1 MKKLIILLTLA
12 LSFSYADAK
21 KYTSL
26 KAKDYK
32 NVRVSI
38 EDIDKSH
45 TGLTKKDIVN
55 KVKLTLLKNGFY
67 ISDEK
72 GKDIIHVNVW
82 VMAIINRPN
91 DAYVIRIRYLKF
103 SSNHF
108 ENYSERKS
116 AGVIF
121 TPDQGEY
128 SRFAITENK
137 SKITDDLSDT
147 LEEFLVD
154 YIESN
159 IE

>member
-12 LSFSYADAK
+12 LSFSFVNAE
-21 KYTSL
+21 KYPSL

-38 EDIDKSH
+38 EGIDKSH
-45 TGLTKKDIVN
+45 TGLTNKDIVN
-55 KVKLTLLKNGFY
+55 KVKLTLLKNGFK

-72 GKDIIHVNVW
+72 GKDLIHVNVW
-82 VMAIINRPN
+82 VMAINNRPN
-91 DAYVIRIRYLKF
+91 DAYVIKIRYLKF

-108 ENYSERKS
+108 DHYSEMKS
-116 AGVIF
+116 AGVLF

-128 SRFAITENK
+128 SRFAITQNK
-137 SKITDDLSDT
+137 SEITDDLSDT